1 MTDATTMPWG
11 ADGLL
16 GLRAGLCA
24 RAYKAGRA
32 ALATMAALLL
42 ATAAASAQAQGAGAS
57 SVTAAS
63 INDPKAWLAR
73 IHSAANTANYHGTLV
88 FSGGG
93 VLSSSRMWHYCVGDQ
108 TYEKREALDGRP
120 QRVLRHNDTVHT
132 VWPSSGRVLIERDR
146 PFAARGASPS
156 AVEPRALQQY
166 ALQHEGSA
174 RVAGREAYVF
184 LLKPRDGLRYAQRLW
199 ADKDS
204 GLMLRA
210 DVLAPDQSVLESAA
224 FTEIEIGVR
233 PQPELVLREIRRL
246 GREAGLT
253 TTVAS
258 LQRTQLEAEGWTI
271 AEPVAGFE
279 LAGCVK
285 RPMDQGD
292 RDAQQGAGDAQRDP
306 NNAPHVIQAVFSDGL
321 THVSLFI
328 EPYQSS
334 LRPRKAAKAQLGATS
349 TVMQRHGRH
358 WITAM
363 GDVPPQTLER
373 LIAALQPRP

>member
-1 MTDATTMPWG
+1 MTCMPLTDHWTPG
-11 ADGLL
+11 W
-16 GLRAGLCA
+16 RQA
-24 RAYKAGRA
+24 RADLGYRLGQGGAAAVA
-32 ALATMAALLL
+32 ALAALLVSVSL
-42 ATAAASAQAQGAGAS
+42 APAAAQTPAAQAAD
-57 SVTAAS
+57 V
-63 INDPKAWLAR
+63 DPKAWLAR

-88 FSGGG
+88 FSGSG
-93 VLSSSRMWHYCVGDQ
+93 VLSSSRVRHYCVGDQ
-108 TYEKREALDGRP
+108 TYEKRETLDGRP

-132 VWPSSGRVLIERDR
+132 VWPQSGRVLVERDR
-146 PFAARGASPS
+146 PFAARGASPT

-166 ALQHEGSA
+166 ALQREGSA
-174 RVAGREAYVF
+174 RIAGREAHVF
-184 LLKPRDGLRYAQRLW
+184 LLKPRDEWRYAQRLW

-233 PQPELVLREIRRL
+233 PQPEAVLREIRRL
-246 GREAGLT
+246 GRDGGLS

-258 LQRTQLEAEGWTI
+258 LQRTQLEAEGWTLS
-271 AEPVAGFE
+271 EPVAGFE

-285 RPMDQGD
+285 RPLEQGD
-292 RDAQQGAGDAQRDP
+292 RYANGPGAGDAQPDA
-306 NNAPHVIQAVFSDGL
+306 NNAPQVIQAVFSDGL

-328 EPYQSS
+328 EPYSS
-334 LRPRKAAKAQLGATS
+334 LRPRQAAKARLGATS

-358 WITAM
+358 WVTAM

-373 LIAALQPRP
+373 FIAALQPRR